1 MGGLSG
7 KVMGA
12 ALTHRF
18 PLFWLMAFKAKIIT
32 ICTILNM
39 VAKGIVFI
47 VALAVSVTGFVHPGL
62 LHTSRDLERAKNHV
76 LKGDEPWNTDWQLL
90 LNNSRASPTYEPN
103 PQPTIYRGSDGTHA
117 ENYPRLYNDAHAAYQ
132 LAIRWHIQ
140 GDDQYADAAV
150 AILNAWSSTMVAIG
164 GSSDRFLA
172 AGIYGY
178 QFANAAEL
186 MRSYSGWSA
195 SEQDQMKTF
204 LQDVFFSESY
214 RFLTTHNGQDE
225 YHYYA
230 NWDFC
235 NIANIMAIGVFT
247 DNQTMYE
254 YGKNYFL
261 NGDGRGAINNFIY
274 KNYTESGSGKILSQG
289 QEAGRDQG
297 HATLDISLL
306 GVIMQQ
312 GYNQGDDLFATLGD
326 AGLHASEY
334 VSKYNVGYDVPYTL
348 YESYEGHQTVISAD
362 SRYTHRPGFE
372 LVYAHYN
379 DIKHA
384 NASWTKL
391 YRDQTNGNSTAG
403 VEGGGGNYGPNS
415 GGFDVL
421 GYGTLLYRL
430 SA

>member
-1 MGGLSG
+1 MLP
-7 KVMGA
+7 KV
-12 ALTHRF
+12 F
-18 PLFWLMAFKAKIIT
+18 
-32 ICTILNM
+32 
-39 VAKGIVFI
+39 VFF
-47 VALAVSVTGFVHPGL
+47 ATLAISVTGFVHPGL
-62 LHTSRDLERAKNHV
+62 LHTSKDLDRAKNHV
-76 LKGDEPWNTDWQLL
+76 LKGDEPWTTDWKLL
-90 LNNSRASPTYEPN
+90 LNNSRASPTYKAD

-117 ENYPRLYNDAHAAYQ
+117 ENYGRLYNDAHAAYQ

-140 GDDQYADAAV
+140 GDVQYADAAV

-178 QFANAAEL
+178 QLANAAEL
-186 MRSYSGWSA
+186 LRSYSGWST
-195 SEQDQMKTF
+195 SDQTQMKTF
-204 LQDVFFSESY
+204 LQDVFFSEGY

-225 YHYYA
+225 YHY
-230 NWDFC
+230 
-235 NIANIMAIGVFT
+235 
-247 DNQTMYE
+247 
-254 YGKNYFL
+254 
-261 NGDGRGAINNFIY
+261 
-274 KNYTESGSGKILSQG
+274 NYTESGSGKILSQG

-312 GYNQGDDLFATLGD
+312 GFNQGDDLFATLGD

-348 YESYEGHQTVISAD
+348 YESYEGNQTVISAN
-362 SRYTHRPGFE
+362 SRYTYRPGFE
-372 LVYAHYN
+372 VVYAHYN

-384 NASWTKL
+384 NASWTKT

-430 SA
+430 SV

>member
-1 MGGLSG
+1 
-7 KVMGA
+7 
-12 ALTHRF
+12 
-18 PLFWLMAFKAKIIT
+18 
-32 ICTILNM
+32 M

-76 LKGDEPWNTDWQLL
+76 LKGDEPWMTDWQLL

-178 QFANAAEL
+178 QLANAAEL

-225 YHYYA
+225 YHYVSSLSMFINGFIWHIELTTDIQYA

-306 GVIMQQ
+306 GVVMQQ

-326 AGLHASEY
+326 AGLHA
-334 VSKYNVGYDVPYTL
+334 
-348 YESYEGHQTVISAD
+348 
-362 SRYTHRPGFE
+362 
-372 LVYAHYN
+372 
-379 DIKHA
+379 
-384 NASWTKL
+384 
-391 YRDQTNGNSTAG
+391 
-403 VEGGGGNYGPNS
+403 
-415 GGFDVL
+415 
-421 GYGTLLYRL
+421 
-430 SA
+430 

>member
-1 MGGLSG
+1 
-7 KVMGA
+7 
-12 ALTHRF
+12 
-18 PLFWLMAFKAKIIT
+18 
-32 ICTILNM
+32 M

-62 LHTSRDLERAKNHV
+62 LHTSRDLERAKTHV
-76 LKGDEPWNTDWQLL
+76 LKGDEPWKTDWQLL
-90 LNNSRASPTYEPN
+90 LNNSRASPTYKPD

-178 QFANAAEL
+178 QLANAAEL

-204 LQDVFFSESY
+204 LRDVFFSESY

-306 GVIMQQ
+306 GVVMQQ

-348 YESYEGHQTVISAD
+348 YESYEGNQTVISAD

>member
-1 MGGLSG
+1 
-7 KVMGA
+7 
-12 ALTHRF
+12 
-18 PLFWLMAFKAKIIT
+18 
-32 ICTILNM
+32 M

-62 LHTSRDLERAKNHV
+62 LHTSRDLERVKTHV
-76 LKGDEPWNTDWQLL
+76 LKGDEPWKTDWQLL
-90 LNNSRASPTYEPN
+90 LNNSRASPTYQPN

-178 QFANAAEL
+178 QLANAAEL

-225 YHYYA
+225 YHYVSSLSMFINGFIWYIELTTDIQYA

-261 NGDGRGAINNFIY
+261 NGDGRGAVNNFIY

-348 YESYEGHQTVISAD
+348 YESYEGNQTVISAD